1 MTSVQEQVHHQSLL
15 RTARP
20 RSVAG
25 QPALSLVRPV
35 LTGSAAASTRP
46 AGYGQATLDGAVA
59 EWLETVE
66 VPADTEVQPSLLGP
80 DCAIAVVESGG
91 ISVRHPSGDGRVLM
105 SLVLPG
111 DLVQLPERPQGET
124 HPVAQTWCDT
134 RIGVLSSESARM
146 LFAEQ
151 PELALTLIK
160 MATAETG
167 RVRQQYLDLAFRD
180 VSGRVAKLL
189 LLLDRVDDNRLDP
202 RRVDHGLTQSD
213 MAKIVAASRETV
225 NKALS
230 DFARRGW
237 IVLEERAFW
246 LLDQA
251 ALERRIR

>member
-1 MTSVQEQVHHQSLL
+1 MTSVQEQVHHQPAL
-15 RTARP
+15 RAGHRA
-20 RSVAG
+20 VVG
-25 QPALSLVRPV
+25 QPGLSLVRPV
-35 LTGSAAASTRP
+35 LTAVRP
-46 AGYGQATLDGAVA
+46 AARSAVGGRAGLDGAIA
-59 EWLETVE
+59 EWLETIE
-66 VPADTEVQPSLLGP
+66 VPADSEVKSSLLGP
-80 DCAIAVVESGG
+80 GCAVAMVESGG
-91 ISVRHPSGDGRVLM
+91 ISVRHPSGDGRLLM

-111 DLVQLPERPQGET
+111 DLVQLPECPQGET
-124 HPVAQTWCDT
+124 SWMARTWTDT
-134 RIGVLSSESARM
+134 RIGVLSADTARN

-160 MATAETG
+160 MAAAETG

-189 LLLDRVDDNRLDP
+189 LLLDRVEDNRLDE

-246 LLDQA
+246 LLDRP